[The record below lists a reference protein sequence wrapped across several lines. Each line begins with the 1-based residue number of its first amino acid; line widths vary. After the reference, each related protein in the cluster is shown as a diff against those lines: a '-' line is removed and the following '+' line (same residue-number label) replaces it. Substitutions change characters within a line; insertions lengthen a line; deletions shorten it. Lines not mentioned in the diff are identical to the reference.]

1 MSKLKEAIK
10 KVIPTSMAKSNKLY
24 SNLIQEIA
32 NMQARV
38 IPKTMLDYEVQL
50 VEHCNLNCKC
60 CSHFSPLCK
69 EEFLDVEEYRKD
81 CKRLS
86 ELFNGQANFIRLMG
100 GEPLLHPEIEKILEI
115 TKENF
120 PKSIIDL
127 DTNGILVL
135 SMKKEF
141 WESMRKTK
149 INLTITRYPIKLNYE
164 KIKEKCKKE
173 KVNFRFFDEQKSRE
187 FTKLSLDIEARQ
199 QTDCNFIKCY
209 LANSCHT
216 LKHGKMYTC
225 STVPHI
231 SHFNEYYKCNLEITE
246 KDGIDIYKAKS
257 GQEILDFLA
266 KPIPF
271 CRYCKVNQRVYG
283 NKWQKS
289 EKSIDEWT

>member
-149 INLTITRYPIKLNYE
+149 INLKNPI
-164 KIKEKCKKE
+164 
-173 KVNFRFFDEQKSRE
+173 
-187 FTKLSLDIEARQ
+187 
-199 QTDCNFIKCY
+199 
-209 LANSCHT
+209 
-216 LKHGKMYTC
+216 
-225 STVPHI
+225 
-231 SHFNEYYKCNLEITE
+231 
-246 KDGIDIYKAKS
+246 
-257 GQEILDFLA
+257 
-266 KPIPF
+266 
-271 CRYCKVNQRVYG
+271 
-283 NKWQKS
+283 
-289 EKSIDEWT
+289 